1 MAKNLVLKDCD
12 AARAKMLRDEI
23 GKVRCWLTGFE
34 YGRSAPGTLG
44 INVPGSDA
52 LRQIQIIIDDSIR
65 NQPKVK

>member
-34 YGRSAPGTLG
+34 AGRTNPGHLNAG
-44 INVPGSDA
+44 VPGQDA

-65 NQPKVK
+65 NQPNKS